1 MYARARQLRRSTATA
16 WTASARVVLL
26 SLPAS
31 LCGCRTWRSLAHRRR
46 TRFVLAVAGSRLA
59 AFVPIAALLC
69 SRVARLLQKLC
80 PSVSLLWT
88 IRRSFSRCWI
98 SGHLV
103 HNHGFALVRQFLA
116 ILSCPSSL
124 VADRATV
131 RFRGIYPSAA
141 YGRSWPRLC
150 QNARRF
156 GSVKNSACQNALY
169 RPRSTSG
176 RVERPSETW

>member
-1 MYARARQLRRSTATA
+1 VDRSAMFAQVRQLRRSTATA
-16 WTASARVVLL
+16 KTASAQVVLL

-31 LCGCRTWRSLAHRRR
+31 SCGYRTWRSPARRRR

-69 SRVARLLQKLC
+69 SHVARLRQKLC
-80 PSVSLLWT
+80 PSVSLRWT

-98 SGHLV
+98 SGRLV
-103 HNHGFALVRQFLA
+103 HNHGFASVRQFLT

-131 RFRGIYPSAA
+131 RFRGIYPGAT
-141 YGRSWPRLC
+141 YGRGWP
-150 QNARRF
+150 AT
-156 GSVKNSACQNALY
+156 A
-169 RPRSTSG
+169 
-176 RVERPSETW
+176 